1 MKMKKRLLFILSCIF
16 LLSLTACK
24 SSDDKP
30 FEYKEST
37 LAYMTMN
44 IINQYKDI
52 DGDAVDYYLN
62 EGTELERSAV
72 QGFRQIQTTDKV
84 GKFVSMYES
93 VDDAKFEVGSSDD
106 ILCTIR
112 CKYENRDVDVRVSYV
127 KNLEYFK
134 AREETIDYYESALM
148 QQYGMTLKEAV
159 EEDGAYGTVDEFIDS
174 VLIQQGIYPYKAVQ
188 AEVSA
193 VYSKSELLSKAG
205 QNTAIG
211 MITVFCV
218 LIFISF
224 VISLL
229 KFVPMIF
236 DPSKKEKKLAAEAAK
251 KLEDKKEAV
260 PAKEAAPV
268 AVAEAADEELV
279 NDDELVAVIT
289 AALYAAFSDNTVPN
303 AVSKDKL
310 IVRSIRK
317 VR

>member
-1 MKMKKRLLFILSCIF
+1 MKKKILIILGLVF

-30 FEYKEST
+30 FDYKEST
-37 LAYMTMN
+37 LAYMTID

-62 EGTELERSAV
+62 EGTELEKSAV
-72 QGFRQIQTTDKV
+72 KGFNQIQTTDNV
-84 GKFVSMYES
+84 GKFISIDENLE
-93 VDDAKFEVGSSDD
+93 DAKFEVGSSDD
-106 ILCTIR
+106 ILCTVR

-127 KNLEYFK
+127 KNLEYYK
-134 AREETIDYYESALM
+134 QREEAIDYYETAL
-148 QQYGMTLKEAV
+148 QAQYGMTLEEAV
-159 EEDGAYGTVDEFIDS
+159 KEDNAYGSVDEFIDS
-174 VLIQQGIYPYKAVQ
+174 LMLQQGVYPYKAVQ

-193 VYSKSELLSKAG
+193 VYSKGELLSKAG

-236 DPSKKEKKLAAEAAK
+236 DPSKKEKKAAAEAIKKVEAEAAK
-251 KLEDKKEAV
+251 TETKAPAVLDV
-260 PAKEAAPV
+260 PA
-268 AVAEAADEELV
+268 ADNLV
-279 NDDELVAVIT
+279 NDEELVAVIT
-289 AALYAAFSDNTVPN
+289 AALYAAFSDSKAPN

>member
-30 FEYKEST
+30 FDYKEST
-37 LAYMTMN
+37 LTYMTVD
-44 IINQYKDI
+44 IINQYKDV
-52 DGDAVDYYLN
+52 DGDAVDYYLE

-84 GKFVSMYES
+84 GKFISIDES
-93 VDDAKFEVGSSDD
+93 ADDAKFEVGSSDD
-106 ILCTIR
+106 ILCTVR

-127 KNLEYFK
+127 KNLEYYK
-134 AREETIDYYESALM
+134 ERAKLVDYYEAALM
-148 QQYGMTLKEAV
+148 AQYGMTLEQAV
-159 EEDGAYGTVDEFIDS
+159 KEDGAYASADEFIDS
-174 VLIQQGIYPYKAVQ
+174 LMIQQGIYPYKAVQ

-193 VYSKSELLSKAG
+193 VYSKSELLGKAG

-211 MITVFCV
+211 MVTVFCV

-236 DPSKKEKKLAAEAAK
+236 DPSKKEKKQAAEAAK
-251 KLEDKKEAV
+251 KLEENKTEAPAKVDV
-260 PAKEAAPV
+260 PA
-268 AVAEAADEELV
+268 AEAADEELV

-289 AALYAAFSDNTVPN
+289 AALYAALSDNAVPT